1 MLKKITSIFLIS
13 ALLLCL
19 FACSGEKPMTGR
31 ELPPDTE
38 TLKTL
43 SEEYDENLFYEE
55 RDRSA
60 DRVNFVLKETQN
72 QGSDLVGVI
81 AGKKNDDNI
90 VNMTFTAGGIVY
102 NDQLL
107 SDLAVTPEDI
117 APTLTYLAKIYGIE
131 DTDILYSLPNFPIR
145 TRKKPPKTESPKLLT
160 KQKSTALPSASDS
173 ENLPAAPPQPS
184 SSQVSQRTSAHSDF
198 KNMLSI

>member
-131 DTDILYSLPNFPIR
+131 DTDILYDTFSSEFPDKNTEETTEDGITKITYETEINGLTFR
-145 TRKKPPKTESPKLLT
+145 LRFRKPSGSTT
-160 KQKSTALPSASDS
+160 TALIFAG
-173 ENLPAAPPQPS
+173 LA
-184 SSQVSQRTSAHSDF
+184 TDF
-198 KNMLSI
+198 GAFGL

>member
-131 DTDILYSLPNFPIR
+131 DTDILYDTFSSEFPDKNTEETTEDGITKITYETEINGLTLR
-145 TRKKPPKTESPKLLT
+145 LRFRKPSGSTT
-160 KQKSTALPSASDS
+160 TALIFAG
-173 ENLPAAPPQPS
+173 LA
-184 SSQVSQRTSAHSDF
+184 TDF
-198 KNMLSI
+198 GAFGL